1 MTDDVAP
8 LPAGDTKDTA
18 SPASDPA
25 SLISPAKFHLRL
37 WLKWGA
43 VGAAALAFAA
53 LIGGYFL
60 PREPE
65 VTRSIDVAIPRA
77 ALFPLFADLRHLSEW
92 SPDFAADPDVA
103 ITFTGPLDGV
113 GQTMAWDS
121 KRSEIGSGVE
131 TITAVDGDSGVEMSV
146 ARAGQSPIVAWF
158 HLMENG
164 TGQTTVVWG
173 YRKDL
178 GFNPVSRYGGLTL
191 DGTVGPVYE
200 RALQRL
206 KAFAEAPKDP
216 APPKAD

>member
-8 LPAGDTKDTA
+8 PPAGDTNDPA
-18 SPASDPA
+18 SPAAEPLPA
-25 SLISPAKFHLRL
+25 ISPPKIHLRL

-43 VGAAALAFAA
+43 VGVAALAFAA

-65 VTRSIDVAIPRA
+65 ITRTIDVAVSRA
-77 ALFPLFADLRHLSEW
+77 ALFPLLADLRHLPEW
-92 SPDFAADPDVA
+92 SPDFAGPDVL

-121 KRSEIGSGVE
+121 KRPEIGSGVQ
-131 TITAVDGDSGVEMSV
+131 TITVIDADSAVDMSV
-146 ARAGQSPIVAWF
+146 ARAGQSPTVAWF
-158 HLMENG
+158 RLTEKGAN
-164 TGQTTVVWG
+164 QTTVVWG

-178 GFNPVSRYGGLTL
+178 GFNPINRYGGLSI
-191 DGTVGPVYE
+191 DSTVGPVYE
-200 RALQRL
+200 RGLKRL